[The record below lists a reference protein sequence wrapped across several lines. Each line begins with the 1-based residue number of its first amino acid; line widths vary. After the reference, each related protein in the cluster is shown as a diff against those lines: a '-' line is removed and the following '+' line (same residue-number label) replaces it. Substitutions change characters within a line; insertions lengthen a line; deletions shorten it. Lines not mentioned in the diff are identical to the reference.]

1 MKLFIITVFV
11 LTALYPANVF
21 SQLKHDHTWLLGS
34 FGPGDPNDPSASFG
48 INIFDFNGNEL
59 NLSREFMDI
68 QFFMTNSSISSID
81 GELLFFSNGC
91 KVYNSEYQVMQ
102 DGSGLNP
109 GLAYS
114 TGNCPNNGNTVP
126 SGLLILPLPN
136 DGNKYYIFH
145 ESKEFGTGVF
155 SSHAA
160 KLYYTLVDMEG
171 DNGLGSVVEKNQVV
185 LADTLSMVMHAVK
198 HENGQDWW
206 VMVAESHRDTY
217 FKVLFTENGIE
228 GVTEQSIGGTP
239 DPFGSGGGQAC
250 FSPDGNKYARYVS
263 GQSIYLFDF
272 DRGTSELGNFQELFF
287 VDTVPDFLF
296 GGIAISPNSRFLYMC
311 TTTQLWQF
319 DLEAPDIQASRVLVG
334 EYDGFQYLGFF
345 RTYFFNMRLAP
356 DCKIYMP
363 TLNSSNT
370 LHVIHSPDEKGAA
383 CNFVQHGF
391 VMPAENIA
399 SIPNFP
405 NYRLGTGYPVCDSTI
420 QLVVSSVQVPHPQRR
435 VAVYP
440 NPASGHLTIE
450 MPQPL
455 ITDSRWSLYSATGQR
470 VLSEKLGKGQMGYN
484 VPLAGVPPGL
494 YFWEV
499 RSEGRQVGS
508 GKVVVSS

>member
-1 MKLFIITVFV
+1 MKSFHFLFFTLI
-11 LTALYPANVF
+11 F
-21 SQLKHDHTWLLGS
+21 SISVNSQVNLDHTWLLGT
-34 FGPGDPNDPSASFG
+34 FGPGEPGEPDTRFG
-48 INIFDFNGNEL
+48 MNIFDFNDGGL
-59 NLSREFMDI
+59 DLSKEFMDVE
-68 QFFMTNSSISSID
+68 FFVTNSSISD
-81 GELLFFSNGC
+81 QNGQLLFFSNGC
-91 KVYNSEYQVMQ
+91 KVFNAEFEVMEN
-102 DGSGLNP
+102 GSGLNP
-109 GLAYS
+109 GLAYA
-114 TGNCPNNGNTVP
+114 TGNCPNSGNTVP

-136 DGNKYYIFH
+136 DENRYYIFH
-145 ESKEFGTGVF
+145 ESGEFGTGVF
-155 SSHAA
+155 SSHIA

-171 DNGLGSVVEKNQVV
+171 DNGLGAVIEKNQVV
-185 LADTLSMVMHAVK
+185 LADTLSGVMHAIR
-198 HENGQDWW
+198 HENGLDWW

-250 FSPDGNKYARYVS
+250 FSPDGNRYARYVS

-287 VDTVPDFLF
+287 VDSIPDFLF

-311 TTTQLWQF
+311 TTTHLWQF

-334 EYDGFQYLGFF
+334 EYDGYEHLGFF
-345 RTYFFNMRLAP
+345 KTYFFNMRLAP

-363 TLNSSNT
+363 SLNSSDI
-370 LHVIHSPDEKGAA
+370 LHVIHSPNKKGLD

-391 VMPAENIA
+391 KLPAVNSA

-420 QLVVSSVQVPHPQRR
+420 HLVVSSVQLPHPRQQ

-440 NPASGHLTIE
+440 NPASGHATVEVPLPLTA
-450 MPQPL
+450 
-455 ITDSRWSLYSATGQR
+455 DGVWSLYSATGQR
-470 VLSEKLGKGQMGYN
+470 VFSQKLGKGQLRYN
-484 VPLAGVPPGL
+484 VPLAVVPPGL

-508 GKVVVSS
+508 GKLVVSH